1 MSEKK
6 PLIVGSTDWHIK
18 DDNADI
24 IFDLVKQQCEIAK
37 ELKVDNLMCLGDV
50 FNSRKSQTL
59 KVLNTFRRIL
69 DMIDDYNLK
78 LIVISGNH
86 DKTSYENKESFLDSF
101 RHHPAIF
108 LIDMVGAIPFKEHNL
123 HLHFMPFFKEDVW
136 EDQFNEYIK
145 GYLGLTGDKQLEG
158 INIFCSHI
166 AITGSRNNDGKRVES
181 NISHKSFRHFD
192 KVLLGHYHDSQKIGK
207 NIYHIPSIQQ
217 NNFGEDEDKGFT
229 ILYSDGSHETVNS
242 KFKPYIKV
250 KIDLDEVDKKGV
262 NKMIEDYSK
271 ETGSKN
277 VRFVLSG
284 SEDKLKSVNKELIRS
299 VGIDVKTENKDVEI
313 VEEFDDIEIKRYDEA
328 SILDEFGMFCE
339 EFDKDYKEGIKYLKV

>member
-6 PLIVGSTDWHIK
+6 PLVVGSTDWHIK

-24 IFDLVKQQCEIAK
+24 VFDLVKQQCELAK

-78 LIVISGNH
+78 LIVIPGNH
-86 DKTSYENKESFLDSF
+86 DKTVYENKESFLDSF
-101 RHHPAIF
+101 RHYPAIF
-108 LIDMVGAIPFKEHNL
+108 LIDNIGEIPLTDELN
-123 HLHFMPFFKEDVW
+123 LHFMPFFKEEVW
-136 EDQFNEYIK
+136 EENFNTYINK
-145 GYLGLTGDKQLEG
+145 YLKSVHGEELKG

-229 ILYSDGSHETVNS
+229 VLYSDGSHETVNS

-250 KIDLDEVDKKGV
+250 KIDLDEVDKKEL
-262 NKMIEDYSK
+262 NKMIEEHSK
-271 ETGSKN
+271 ETDSKN

-284 SEDKLKSVNKELIRS
+284 SEDKLKSINKELIRS

-328 SILDEFGMFCE
+328 SILDEFKMFCE